1 MLEKKEKR
9 NKKKQKEKQKETKRN
24 KKWKNYVTH
33 WGMDGSTVRV
43 SVVEQNIEQLSLV
56 GECFGYSSSEMLI
69 ITLYDLYILLVYP
82 NC

>member
-1 MLEKKEKR
+1 
-9 NKKKQKEKQKETKRN
+9 
-24 KKWKNYVTH
+24 
-33 WGMDGSTVRV
+33 MDGSTVKRLEEAVMWFLVRV